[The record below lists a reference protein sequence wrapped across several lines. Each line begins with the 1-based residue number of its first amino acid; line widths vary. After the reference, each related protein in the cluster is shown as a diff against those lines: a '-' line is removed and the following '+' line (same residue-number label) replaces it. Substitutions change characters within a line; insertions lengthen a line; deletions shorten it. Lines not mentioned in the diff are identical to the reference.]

1 MPHTPHLLRMFE
13 RRPSVHTLK
22 EGHIGEMLG
31 RRPSRARSARSGS
44 ISSRVTRASTGTHH
58 YPHVEQ
64 DVEPFRE
71 EVFREEE
78 REQVNR
84 EIDEGLTPAEIEA
97 QDKEAEAEAAVET
110 GFLVEFAPGD
120 PENPRNWSF
129 GKKWCWTL
137 FFSFLCFVVAVGSSM
152 PTAALIQAGK
162 QLHVSQEAVNLS
174 ISLFVAGFG
183 FGPVFFAP
191 LSEMFGRKPVYV
203 VSGFLYFIFTLP
215 CAVTNNLATL
225 LAARMISGLA
235 ASVPMTNVGGSI
247 SDMWV
252 VEEKGN
258 PMNIFSSV
266 LFLGPA
272 LGPLVGGAISSGTN
286 EEEGWHYIYWTLFAF
301 VGLTWI
307 ASLSQPETLGSV
319 ILKKRARRLRKETGD
334 ERYSTVAE
342 NEKMSLKAMI
352 VVLLLRPVIMLFVE
366 PILLFFSLYLTLVY
380 MLLYLM
386 FFAYPIIFLE
396 GHGMNDL
403 QTGLMF
409 IPLVVGILIA
419 ILLTMFVLEP
429 HVKKR
434 VARRG
439 TRQTPE
445 DRLLIMFVGSIMFP
459 ISLFTLAWTSMPSVH
474 WTGAMMTGLG
484 TGLCFVMVYNSA
496 NTYLVDCYPK
506 TAASALAS
514 KTLVRSMGGA
524 AVPLFVNQMFHSMHN
539 QWALTLL
546 ALVSAVML
554 PIPFFFYMFGPKFR
568 ARSKYATGDE

>member
-1 MPHTPHLLRMFE
+1 MHSQEDGRL
-13 RRPSVHTLK
+13 
-22 EGHIGEMLG
+22 GEVLG

-44 ISSRVTRASTGTHH
+44 VSSRVTRASAGTHHH

-64 DVEPFRE
+64 DVEPFHE

-78 REQVNR
+78 RE
-84 EIDEGLTPAEIEA
+84 EIQHEMKEGMTPAEIEA
-97 QDKEAEAEAAVET
+97 QDKAAEAEAAIEP
-110 GFLVEFAPGD
+110 GYLVEFQPGD

-129 GKKWCWTL
+129 TKKWCWTM

-152 PTAALIQAGK
+152 PTAALVQTGK
-162 QLHVSQEAVNLS
+162 QLHVSQEAVHLS

-191 LSEMFGRKPVYV
+191 LSEMFGRKPVYI

-215 CAVTNNLATL
+215 CAVTDNLATL

-252 VEEKGN
+252 VEQKGN

-272 LGPLVGGAISSGTN
+272 VGPIVGGAISSGTN
-286 EEEGWHYIYWTLFAF
+286 DEEGWHYIYWTLFAF
-301 VGLTWI
+301 IGLTWI
-307 ASLSQPETLGSV
+307 GSLFQPETLGSA
-319 ILKKRARRLRKETGD
+319 ILKKRARKLRKETND
-334 ERYSTVAE
+334 ERYSTLAE
-342 NEKMSLKAMI
+342 KEKMGLKAMV
-352 VVLLLRPVIMLFVE
+352 VVLLLRPVVMLLVE

-380 MLLYLM
+380 MLLYLL
-386 FFAYPIIFLE
+386 FFAYPIIFAE

-409 IPLVVGILIA
+409 IPLIVGILIA
-419 ILLTMFVLEP
+419 VLFTMFVLEP
-429 HVKKR
+429 HVKKN

-439 TRQTPE
+439 TPQTPE
-445 DRLLIMFVGSIMFP
+445 DRLIIMFIGSAMFP
-459 ISLFTLAWTSMPSVH
+459 ISLFILAWTSMPSVH
-474 WTGAMMTGLG
+474 WQGALISGLG
-484 TGLCFVMVYNSA
+484 TGLSFVMIYNAA

-514 KTLVRSMGGA
+514 KTLIRSLGGA
-524 AVPLFVNQMFHSMHN
+524 AVPLFVNQMFHAMHN

-546 ALVSAVML
+546 ALVATIMV
-554 PIPFFFYMFGPKFR
+554 PIPFFFYRFGPKYR
-568 ARSKYATGDE
+568 AKSKYASGDD